1 MVQWLEFQNLDAS
14 MAGDL
19 VMYVHRL
26 NISKLF
32 GDWLSIKKNI
42 NNNLMLLINEFRG
55 LFASC
60 NSINMN
66 INAIYYFTKRS
77 LLTTPLKSFLVC
89 LFSFLH
95 DYKKCNLLSSLEFSV
110 AFCVRI
116 QTTLTDFLSSFSV
129 LVLYQYILVYNYF
142 VSCPFI
148 CGHISILAFSFM

>member
-1 MVQWLEFQNLDAS
+1 
-14 MAGDL
+14 
-19 VMYVHRL
+19 
-26 NISKLF
+26 
-32 GDWLSIKKNI
+32 
-42 NNNLMLLINEFRG
+42 MLLINEFRG

-148 CGHISILAFSFM
+148 CGHISILAFSFMQSHVSPIVPLQPNIHYHRVQAEYSSTIKLICNEEIVNT